1 MSTKPLFE
9 LRADATLD
17 AVRATYA
24 NRGSEY
30 SDTWRTCQFR
40 NMKAV
45 ALKLGLSIDEA
56 FYRALAAAAFV
67 DMKQERQSGGYKED
81 NLIDGIAYEAL
92 LVGEMREV
100 VLQASIPT
108 VKPQEPEYRFLK
120 EGEVVQDGDE
130 YKTINGHWVAAE
142 ASIGAVVDRLSD
154 VDRGFRR
161 RIS

>member
-1 MSTKPLFE
+1 MTKPLFE

-45 ALKLGLSIDEA
+45 ASKLGLSIDDA

-92 LVGEMREV
+92 LVGEMNSLTSV
-100 VLQASIPT
+100 ASEPP
-108 VKPQEPEYRFLK
+108 KPEYRFLK
-120 EGEVVQDGDE
+120 QGETIIMGDE
-130 YKTINGHWVAAE
+130 YKTINGNWVVAE
-142 ASIGAVVDRLSD
+142 ASIGALVGGLSD
-154 VDRGFRR
+154 MDRGFRR
-161 RIS
+161 RIN